1 MYSPSRSPL
10 PPPSLPD
17 PSGSSQCT
25 RSERLSHASNLG
37 WWSVSPYIIYMF
49 QCCSLETS
57 DPRLSFLNFKNSF
70 LSLFKIQPTSNHV
83 TNFLLKS
90 FQEVPAHMM
99 SWAQNPKNCILKL
112 LVSCTNLFLQ
122 NYLPFIS
129 FIFILILPAP
139 VPLKPTWSHSNST
152 LKVFLSLQPDAV
164 SWLHLTTPKGN
175 LISTCFW

>member
-1 MYSPSRSPL
+1 
-10 PPPSLPD
+10 
-17 PSGSSQCT
+17 
-25 RSERLSHASNLG
+25 
-37 WWSVSPYIIYMF
+37 MF

-57 DPRLSFLNFKNSF
+57 HPRLSFLNFKNSF

-112 LVSCTNLFLQ
+112 FVSCTNLFLQ

-152 LKVFLSLQPDAV
+152 LNFSSPFSQMQFHDCISQHLKVIWSVLVFDSTNLYYYC
-164 SWLHLTTPKGN
+164 LTLN
-175 LISTCFW
+175 VY